1 MPRKKQP
8 PQHLVTRPRGR
19 PVTFDHAVANE
30 ILARISEGESLLSV
44 CDSPHIPAHSTVCGW
59 VVDDREG
66 FADRYAR
73 ARRLCAERW
82 AHEVLTLSD
91 AAPIV
96 APDGRVDSAAVQHQR
111 LRVDSR
117 KWLLSKIVP
126 KIYGDRVALDHAGG
140 VAITVLTGVPDA

>member
-1 MPRKKQP
+1 
-8 PQHLVTRPRGR
+8 
-19 PVTFDHAVANE
+19 
-30 ILARISEGESLLSV
+30 
-44 CDSPHIPAHSTVCGW
+44 
-59 VVDDREG
+59 
-66 FADRYAR
+66 
-73 ARRLCAERW
+73 
-82 AHEVLTLSD
+82 
-91 AAPIV
+91 V